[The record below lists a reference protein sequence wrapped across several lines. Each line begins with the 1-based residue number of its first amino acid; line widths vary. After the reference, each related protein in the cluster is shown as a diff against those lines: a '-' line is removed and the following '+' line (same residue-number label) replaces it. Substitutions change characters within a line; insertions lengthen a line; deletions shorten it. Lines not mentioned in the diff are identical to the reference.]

1 MGNLLADHKEPR
13 RFQAVVAVM
22 LGRSPTPVNCFGTNN
37 KREFAEF
44 SNTT

>member
-1 MGNLLADHKEPR
+1 MGYLLADHKEPR

-22 LGRSPTPVNCFGTNN
+22 LGRSRTAVNCFGTNN
-37 KREFAEF
+37 KRELGEV